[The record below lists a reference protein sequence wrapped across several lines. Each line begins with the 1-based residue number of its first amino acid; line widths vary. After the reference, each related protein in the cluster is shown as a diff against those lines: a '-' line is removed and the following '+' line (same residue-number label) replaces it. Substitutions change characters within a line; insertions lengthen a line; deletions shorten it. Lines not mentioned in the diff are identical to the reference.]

1 MRFHAGHAAEHMVH
15 KYGSLAGKGVQGMA
29 RGGMGAKATLDT
41 ANNASKRTRSALE
54 QARESGQF
62 TGSDKDIR
70 MAAAGSWMKA
80 MGMQLGQKIGD
91 SAHKTFTG
99 LDKQH
104 LGADGHNNGFLKVG
118 QDFVAEG
125 GRVRKATYADVVAAG
140 HQKVADAGNLDSL
153 KNGSLGKHFVQTD
166 KDRNSGSGGTT
177 GGATEAPEENTS
189 QIKLPQNEDRNG
201 FGVK

>member
-1 MRFHAGHAAEHMVH
+1 
-15 KYGSLAGKGVQGMA
+15 
-29 RGGMGAKATLDT
+29 
-41 ANNASKRTRSALE
+41 
-54 QARESGQF
+54 
-62 TGSDKDIR
+62 

-104 LGADGHNNGFLKVG
+104 VDAGGHNTGFLKAG
-118 QDFVAEG
+118 QEFKDASG
-125 GRVRKATYADVVAAG
+125 TIRKATYADVVAAG

-153 KNGSLGKHFVQTD
+153 KSGNLGKHFVQTD
-166 KDRNSGSGGTT
+166 KDRNGGSNGST